1 MSDDEGNYSELETGS
16 ENSEGEQDYG
26 EDAGSDID
34 EHTLENNYND
44 LLNEKIN
51 LVINFNKGIGSINEY
66 IFNIIKI
73 NRALDEAQHTS
84 D

>member
-44 LLNEKIN
+44 LLNEKICGNSFKFSDDLN
-51 LVINFNKGIGSINEY
+51 LTPATCPSVAIPILTKS
-66 IFNIIKI
+66 
-73 NRALDEAQHTS
+73 
-84 D
+84 